1 MSRQVVIC
9 LNPHDICPT
18 GSLRKEP
25 ELLLIYDNATFP
37 GGSRGLAAHFPEGE
51 EEELK
56 TVVIFQLAG
65 FQAAELS
72 FFTQSRLHYCSSSF

>member
-9 LNPHDICPT
+9 LNPHDICPR

-37 GGSRGLAAHFPEGE
+37 GGPGGWLH
-51 EEELK
+51 
-56 TVVIFQLAG
+56 VFQR
-65 FQAAELS
+65 EKK
-72 FFTQSRLHYCSSSF
+72 RN